1 MDDLEI
7 QSPEVVRAWQA
18 RTGLTNAGLAE
29 RIGRTRETIQ
39 KWRAEGVPARE
50 ARFVSLVMAA
60 VDAGLG
66 IPRPVSLVEHD
77 QTTARAEEVRRAI
90 RAAMA
95 LCRDVCGGAMTDQER
110 PAALPYFLPVNSF
123 ETRQELFDAVM
134 TRIEPKAHPLAR
146 DMIGAI
152 RAVIHA
158 VEAAECDIYGPMVQ
172 IDLAIAVSTLKRAH
186 HLAMQGLPR
195 LGWI

>member
-1 MDDLEI
+1 MDDLDI
-7 QSPEVVRAWQA
+7 QSPEAVRAWQA

-39 KWRAEGVPARE
+39 KWRAEGVPPRE

-90 RAAMA
+90 IAAMA
-95 LCRDVCGGAMTDQER
+95 LCRDVCGGALTDGEKPR
-110 PAALPYFLPVNSF
+110 VLPDFLPVNNIES
-123 ETRQELFDAVM
+123 RRELFDAAM

-146 DMIGAI
+146 DVIAAI
-152 RAVIHA
+152 RAVIRA

-172 IDLAIAVSTLKRAH
+172 IDLAIAVSSLKRAH